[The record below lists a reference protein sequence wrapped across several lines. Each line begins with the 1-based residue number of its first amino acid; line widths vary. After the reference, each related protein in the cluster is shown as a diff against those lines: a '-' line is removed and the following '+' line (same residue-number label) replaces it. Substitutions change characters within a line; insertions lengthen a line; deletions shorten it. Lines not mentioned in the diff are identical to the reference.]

1 MSKFEM
7 IKYIR
12 REVREYERIMKDYG
26 RKYGKKSNEY
36 RMAEE
41 RYTTIWVLA
50 NDLGVKG
57 I

>member
-1 MSKFEM
+1 MSKIE
-7 IKYIR
+7 ILDYIR
-12 REVREYERIMKDYG
+12 KEVEDYERIKNDYR
-26 RKYGKKSNEY
+26 RKYGRKSNEY
-36 RMAEE
+36 KMAEE

>member
-1 MSKFEM
+1 MSKIE
-7 IKYIR
+7 IIDYIR
-12 REVREYERIMKDYG
+12 REVEEYERIMNDYRRKYG
-26 RKYGKKSNEY
+26 RKSDEY
-36 RMAEE
+36 KLAEE